1 MSVLSLPLLL
11 PLLLLLELSRGAVLE
26 VSLFVSLVDIEE
38 AGLISGDVSV
48 ADVDAED
55 GSVSDDDS
63 E

>member
-1 MSVLSLPLLL
+1 MSVLPLPLFL
-11 PLLLLLELSRGAVLE
+11 PLLLLLELSDGAGSE

-38 AGLISGDVSV
+38 AGLISGDVSI

-55 GSVSDDDS
+55 GSVSNDDS

>member
-1 MSVLSLPLLL
+1 MSVLSSPLFLPLQ
-11 PLLLLLELSRGAVLE
+11 LLLGLSGGARSE

-55 GSVSDDDS
+55 GSVPDDDS